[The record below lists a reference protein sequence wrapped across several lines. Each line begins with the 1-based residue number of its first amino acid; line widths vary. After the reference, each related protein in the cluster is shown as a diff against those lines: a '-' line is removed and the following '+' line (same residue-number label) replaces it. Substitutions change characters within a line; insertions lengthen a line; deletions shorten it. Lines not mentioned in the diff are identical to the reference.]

1 MSSGLQPSASACL
14 TLTVIPPFNITVALG
29 AIQEMLP

>member
-1 MSSGLQPSASACL
+1 MPSVLQPSASANFR
-14 TLTVIPPFNITVALG
+14 LTVIPPFNTTVAMV

>member
-1 MSSGLQPSASACL
+1 MSSGLQPSASANFRL
-14 TLTVIPPFNITVALG
+14 PVIPQFNRAVALG

>member
-1 MSSGLQPSASACL
+1 MSSGLQPSASANFRL
-14 TLTVIPPFNITVALG
+14 PVIPQFSTTVALV

>member
-14 TLTVIPPFNITVALG
+14 TLPVIPPFNTTVAMV